1 MKRHF
6 LLLALTGV
14 AACLSACAFPSS
26 VQWVNTARIVHPPG
40 VNGPLYTINSV
51 ALQQYSPKL
60 YTPFAYDHRGL
71 DDNAFYHAQ
80 AIRHGAPGA
89 GRGSVYVGPLTPLA
103 PLAVHPI
110 TNPAL
115 GYEVRRAT
123 ALR

>member
-14 AACLSACAFPSS
+14 SACLSACAFPSS
-26 VQWVNTARIVHPPG
+26 VQWVNTARIVQPPG

-60 YTPFAYDHRGL
+60 YTPFVYDHRSL

-103 PLAVHPI
+103 PLAVHTT